1 MVVGRQLLIRVAVA
15 VVVFLV
21 IAFPV
26 GDKHQGVLGVVGNV
40 TWYGFLLS
48 FLLLI
53 VLGVVALVQSWRPR
67 AGS

>member
-1 MVVGRQLLIRVAVA
+1 MVVSRQLLIRVAVA

-53 VLGVVALVQSWRPR
+53 VWSRRTGPVAATSGR
-67 AGS
+67 